1 MAIGHNGVGFL
12 GSEFTNSIGHI
23 ISGLKNRF
31 YANQLGLNS
40 KSYLVLGTKHA
51 NDYLFKNYL
60 SEKCLTLNLDQTST
74 ELFEFINRPEM
85 EKVGEVEIE
94 CQEVTLM
101 RAEGSLNWKWYVEQN
116 RKSFLTL
123 KDYDCEVGW
132 QYLSSKGLTPD
143 DWFVALHTRWSGE
156 GLEQE
161 RNVDINSYREM
172 VEWIIG
178 QGGFV
183 FKVGLPDLQ
192 TMNFEHPQYID
203 YSNSREQNE
212 VLDIFLSSSCRL
224 FVATSSGL
232 SHLAMSFG
240 APVLHTNI
248 TNLGVYPFYPKSK
261 FIPKIRIGF
270 NNAQRA
276 FSYDLQS
283 GFYDVDHVDKS
294 IRNYTTRDNNSEEIL
309 DACIE
314 MFIFEKSNYK
324 KLEDSTNDYLKIMN
338 QRNGYPTTPIAKSFY
353 EKHNS
358 YFSK

>member
-1 MAIGHNGVGFL
+1 V
-12 GSEFTNSIGHI
+12 
-23 ISGLKNRF
+23 
-31 YANQLGLNS
+31 
-40 KSYLVLGTKHA
+40 VLGKSHA
-51 NDYLFKNYL
+51 NDYLFRNYL
-60 SEKCLTLNLDQTST
+60 SEKSLTLSLDKTST
-74 ELFEFINRPEM
+74 ELFEFINELGM
-85 EKVGEVEIE
+85 EKVGKLEIE
-94 CQEVTLM
+94 RQSVTLLH
-101 RAEGSLNWKWYVEQN
+101 AEGCLNWKWFVEQN
-116 RKSFLTL
+116 KECFLTL
-123 KDYDCEVGW
+123 KDRDYEIGW

-161 RNVDINSYREM
+161 RNVEIDSYREM

-192 TMNFEHPQYID
+192 VMNFEHPQYID
-203 YSNSREQNE
+203 YSNSSEQNE
-212 VLDIFLSSSCRL
+212 VLDIFLSASCRL

-261 FIPKIRIGF
+261 YIPKLKLGF
-270 NNAQRA
+270 NNVDRA
-276 FSYDLQS
+276 FSYDLQG
-283 GFYDVDHVDKS
+283 GFYDTDHVEKKTRS
-294 IRNYTTRDNNSEEIL
+294 YTVRDNKSGEIL

-314 MFIFEKSNYK
+314 MFMFEKSNYK
-324 KLEDSTNDYLKIMN
+324 KIEDSTHYYFKTIS

-353 EKHNS
+353 DKHNS